1 MPTYQFGNT
10 LICVSNAD
18 DDLKISHLSDLG
30 AFQAIPSPLYLSII
44 VRVSQTVFWY
54 TVFLVIF
61 RRCNSFIH
69 VVYYYTHFV
78 KPFCVPVQFVKLSL
92 EHFIC
97 GNPEQ
102 PHTWTVTIL
111 FRTQQHN
118 HSVSGLS
125 EHRCRTANSCYF
137 RLVIMTSYFSVNIK

>member
-1 MPTYQFGNT
+1 MQF
-10 LICVSNAD
+10 
-18 DDLKISHLSDLG
+18 
-30 AFQAIPSPLYLSII
+30 LYPCGILL
-44 VRVSQTVFWY
+44 Y
-54 TVFLVIF
+54 TF
-61 RRCNSFIH
+61 CG
-69 VVYYYTHFV
+69 T
-78 KPFCVPVQFVKLSL
+78 FCVPVQFVKLSL

-102 PHTWTVTIL
+102 PDTWTVTIL

-137 RLVIMTSYFSVNIK
+137 RLVIMTNMFSVQLLYTLHKFNETGLECLEEIIMAILVLIPSYFIISVNIKEQLVCIIEAKVTIIHV